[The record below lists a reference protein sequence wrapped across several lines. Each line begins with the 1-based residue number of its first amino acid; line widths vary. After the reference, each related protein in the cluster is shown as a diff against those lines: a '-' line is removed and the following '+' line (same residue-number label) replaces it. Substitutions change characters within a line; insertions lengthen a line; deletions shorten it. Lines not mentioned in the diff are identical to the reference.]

1 MFNVLGFNFLFDSY
15 ALNPRPTNLNTL
27 TSASVYNGIFDEI
40 NISSEVD
47 ETTIDTTIPTSI
59 GAYDVLLCN
68 FNGNIEGGSFDSF
81 DFDLIRIKRRIY
93 GTFNWVTLYEIE
105 VNERS
110 DIYFTKYDRYAKNN
124 TVYEYAFVPVT
135 GGSEGDYTIVSVY
148 SSFYKVYLCDD
159 DHMYALDA
167 GVEFGDITKSN
178 KTSVFE
184 PIMGKYPIV
193 ISNAELKYK
202 TGMLSGTV
210 ITPSEDETKI
220 WNLNENIKLQNEI
233 LDFLINKKAKIYKDW
248 MGNSYLIFVVEDV
261 SLIPNN
267 TLSGRLADISFK
279 FVEIGD
285 VESQEDLY
293 ENGLIDVQNM

>member
-15 ALNPRPTNLNTL
+15 ALNPRPTNLELL
-27 TSASVYNGIFDEI
+27 TSASVHNGIFDEI

-47 ETTIDTTIPTSI
+47 ETTIDTTIPERF
-59 GAYDVLLCN
+59 GVYDVLLCN
-68 FNGNIEGGSFDSF
+68 FNGNIIGGSLDSY
-81 DFDLIRIKRRIY
+81 DFDLIKIKRRIY
-93 GTFNWVTLYEIE
+93 GTFNWLTLFEIP
-105 VNERS
+105 VSNIS
-110 DIYFTKYDRYAKNN
+110 DIYFTKYDKYAKNN
-124 TVYEYAFVPVT
+124 TIYEYAFVPVT
-135 GGSEGDYTIVSVY
+135 GGSEGDYSIASVY
-148 SSFYKVYLCDD
+148 SEFYKTYLCDKE
-159 DHMYALDA
+159 HIFAFDA

-210 ITPSEDETKI
+210 ITQAEDETKV

-233 LDFLINKKAKIYKDW
+233 LDFLINKQAKIYKDW